1 MKFRQGDC
9 RCEKKRGKP
18 WEANETC
25 AGKSAQTKDDFPA
38 RLKRG
43 ASYLEFLAEL
53 YGEQSYE
60 KLYEAVMAEQ
70 QGAVR
75 QAEEWLA
82 DPEAIP
88 AEAEEERYR
97 MVMAGIGLA
106 MA

>member
-1 MKFRQGDC
+1 MRGLRGEMERIEAGIFR
-9 RCEKKRGKP
+9 RAKN
-18 WEANETC
+18 EAWLTSE
-25 AGKSAQTKDDFPA
+25 A

-43 ASYLEFLAEL
+43 ASYMEYLSEL
-53 YGEQSYE
+53 YGTTDYE